1 MLRKIHLHGELA
13 RQFEPTY
20 QLDVASAGEA
30 GQALAAVVPG
40 FRQYAADRNFR
51 VLRGDPETGMALGPD
66 DLDFQL
72 GQADLHIV
80 PVIAGAGN
88 RGLGKIIAGVFLIG
102 AAFMFP
108 GAITGIGIGGS
119 TIGGAM
125 KGLGVALAM
134 GGLGQML
141 SPAPKINSNSGE
153 DQSSYLFSGG
163 ANVTTEGGPVPLVYG
178 PKFRVK
184 PVLIAAGLS
193 TEDVAI

>member
-1 MLRKIHLHGELA
+1 MLRKIHLHGDLA
-13 RQFEPTY
+13 QRFAPVY
-20 QLDVASAGEA
+20 QIDVASAGEA
-30 GQALAAVVPG
+30 GQALAAIVPG
-40 FRQYAADRNFR
+40 FRQYVADRNFR
-51 VLRGDPETGMALGPD
+51 VLCGDPDTGMALGPD

-72 GQADLHIV
+72 GYSDLHIV

-178 PKFRVK
+178 RGFRVK

>member
-1 MLRKIHLHGELA
+1 MRRNIHLHGDLA
-13 RQFEPTY
+13 RQFAPVY

-40 FRQYAADRNFR
+40 FRQYAVDRNFR

-66 DLDFQL
+66 DLDFHL
-72 GQADLHIV
+72 GHADLHIV

-141 SPAPKINSNSGE
+141 SPAPKISSDSGE

-178 PKFRVK
+178 QKFRVK

>member
-1 MLRKIHLHGELA
+1 MLRKIHLHGDLA
-13 RQFEPTY
+13 RQFAPTY

-40 FRQYAADRNFR
+40 FRQYATDKNFR

-66 DLDFQL
+66 DLDFHL
-72 GQADLHIV
+72 GYADLHIV

-141 SPAPKINSNSGE
+141 SPAPKINSNNSE

-178 PKFRVK
+178 QKFRVK

-193 TEDVAI
+193 TEDVAA

>member
-66 DLDFQL
+66 DLDFHL

-141 SPAPKINSNSGE
+141 SPAPKISANSGE

-178 PKFRVK
+178 RGFRVK

>member
-1 MLRKIHLHGELA
+1 MLRKIHLHGDLA
-13 RQFEPTY
+13 RQFAPTY

-40 FRQYAADRNFR
+40 FRQYATDKNFR

-72 GQADLHIV
+72 GNADLHIV

-141 SPAPKINSNSGE
+141 SPAPKINSNNSE

-178 PKFRVK
+178 QKFRVK

-193 TEDVAI
+193 TEDVAA

>member
-1 MLRKIHLHGELA
+1 MLRKIHLHGDLA
-13 RQFEPTY
+13 RRFFPTY
-20 QLDVASAGEA
+20 LLDVASAGEA

-40 FRQYAADRNFR
+40 FRQYATDRNFR
-51 VLRGDPETGMALGPD
+51 VLRGDPETGTALGPD

-108 GAITGIGIGGS
+108 GVITGIGIGGS

-141 SPAPKINSNSGE
+141 SPAPKINSNNGE

-178 PKFRVK
+178 QKFRVK

-193 TEDVAI
+193 TEDVTI

>member
-1 MLRKIHLHGELA
+1 MKRTIHLHGDLA
-13 RQFEPTY
+13 RKFAPVY

-72 GQADLHIV
+72 GDADLHIV

-141 SPAPKINSNSGE
+141 SPAPKINSNNGE

-178 PKFRVK
+178 RGFRVK

>member
-1 MLRKIHLHGELA
+1 MKRTIHLHGDLA
-13 RQFEPTY
+13 RQFAPTY

-141 SPAPKINSNSGE
+141 SPAPKINSNTGE

-178 PKFRVK
+178 QKFRVK
-184 PVLIAAGLS
+184 PVLIATGLS

>member
-1 MLRKIHLHGELA
+1 MLRKIHLHGDLA
-13 RQFEPTY
+13 RRFFPTY
-20 QLDVASAGEA
+20 LLDVASAGEA

-40 FRQYAADRNFR
+40 FRQYATDRNFR
-51 VLRGDPETGMALGPD
+51 VLRGDPETGTALGPD

-108 GAITGIGIGGS
+108 GVITGIGIGGS

-141 SPAPKINSNSGE
+141 SPAPKINSNNGE

-178 PKFRVK
+178 QKFRVK